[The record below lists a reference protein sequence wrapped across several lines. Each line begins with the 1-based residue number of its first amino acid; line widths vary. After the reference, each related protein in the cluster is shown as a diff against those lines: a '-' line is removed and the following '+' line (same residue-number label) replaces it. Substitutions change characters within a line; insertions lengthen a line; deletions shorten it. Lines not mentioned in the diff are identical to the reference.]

1 MNQDT
6 PRERLTVTVGENA
19 AASDEIA
26 DAIRALSDSRGIES
40 ANVQGSELLVVY
52 DPFVIS
58 EEGVGERL
66 RHAGI
71 TPATQNTGKRS
82 AWRRFIDRLASE
94 NKSSLGGK
102 PLDCC
107 DLNKSNRPQ

>member
-1 MNQDT
+1 MNQDS
-6 PRERLTVTVGENA
+6 PRERLTVTVGENT
-19 AASDEIA
+19 AASHEIA
-26 DAIRALSDSRGIES
+26 DAVRALSDSRGIES
-40 ANVQGSELLVVY
+40 ANVKGSELIVVY

-66 RHAGI
+66 RRAGI
-71 TPATQNTGKRS
+71 PARTQNKGKRS
-82 AWRRFIDRLASE
+82 AWRRFVDHLASE

-107 DLNKSNRPQ
+107 DLNKSNRPR